1 MKLKPLS
8 LIQIQ
13 IRSGSKWFQWLILVR
28 NWLYPNTIRI
38 GVKEHEFRVI
48 QGAKKILEH
57 LKLIQF
63 EFGPTNIHSRIFLR
77 DIWDYLTP
85 KGFQLNI
92 MTKSGL
98 LEVSGYR
105 EIYESFRTTNY
116 LAIRN

>member
-1 MKLKPLS
+1 MIK
-8 LIQIQ
+8 IDVE
-13 IRSGSKWFQWLILVR
+13 G
-28 NWLYPNTIRI
+28 
-38 GVKEHEFRVI
+38 HEFQVLL
-48 QGAKKILEH
+48 GAEKILEH
-57 LKLIQF
+57 IRLIQF
-63 EFGPTNIHSRIFLR
+63 EFGPTNIHSRIFLK

-98 LEVSGYR
+98 LEVSKYR

>member
-57 LKLIQF
+57 LKLKIIKF
-63 EFGPTNIHSRIFLR
+63 RSSNIHGKVLLG
-77 DIWDYLTP
+77 DIWDYSTP
-85 KGFQLNI
+85 KVLQLNI
-92 MTKSGL
+92 VPQLGL
-98 LEVSGYR
+98 LQVSGKR
-105 EIYESFRTTNY
+105 
-116 LAIRN
+116 